1 MNVNSHKWDRWN
13 IKKNSFSWTPP
24 VERLHCKYSC
34 KLFEKKDKKTD
45 MIYVATNV
53 EMWKFGITHTYD

>member
-1 MNVNSHKWDRWN
+1 M
-13 IKKNSFSWTPP
+13 KKNSFSWTPP